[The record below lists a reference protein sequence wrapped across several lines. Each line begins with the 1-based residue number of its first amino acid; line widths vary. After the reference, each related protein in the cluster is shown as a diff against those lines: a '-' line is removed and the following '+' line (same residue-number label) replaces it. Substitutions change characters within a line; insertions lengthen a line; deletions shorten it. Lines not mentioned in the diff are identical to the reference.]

1 MNYFRYNI
9 KEHNHIL
16 FSSFKASENRTS
28 FWKSLWGSFKWTLK
42 NLVKECKSLR
52 KIFRQHNVAPI
63 IFLTMSSN
71 NTRTLRP
78 IWERLDAN
86 TYTVIEVKDLG
97 LYFPWLWLHYYS
109 LLYSWPLI
117 WTYIRASKSEKAIIE
132 TYYESFFSTIA
143 YIKLSVRLMKRNN
156 VKLVV
161 MANDHI
167 VLPRS
172 FLIAARALNIT
183 TIYTQHSSVTER
195 FPSLLFTYS
204 FLDGEESLAKYVNV
218 GNMDSNVYLSG
229 SPRFD
234 EIVKYRKVAKANVE
248 VVGVAFNL
256 LDDEARVKDLC
267 ICLKQKGFSK
277 IIVRPHPR
285 QNVDKKWYIDN
296 DFVFSDS
303 KCESPYEYING
314 IDLLISGE
322 SGIHL
327 DAILMGVP
335 SVCYDMNGKGLI
347 DWYSY
352 VKNGLMPYVKDD
364 EELDRVLLSYRNGSL
379 KSMSSKAEFYNA
391 SYGKSIDGHIGDT
404 IADFIKLYMSNS
416 FDAFDKKYNFVKKII
431 CGKEVKC
438 IE

>member
-1 MNYFRYNI
+1 MNYFCYNI

-16 FSSFKASENRTS
+16 FSSFKASENRIS
-28 FWKSLWGSFKWTLK
+28 FWKSLWSSFKWTLK
-42 NLVKECKSLR
+42 NLLKERKSLR
-52 KIFRQHNVAPI
+52 KIFRQPNVKPI
-63 IFLTMSSN
+63 IFLTISSN
-71 NTRTLRP
+71 NTRTLSP
-78 IWERLDAN
+78 VWEKLDTD

-97 LYFPWLWLHYYS
+97 LYFPRLWLGFYS

-117 WTYIRASKSEKAIIE
+117 WTYIRASKFEKAIIE
-132 TYYESFFSTIA
+132 TYYDYFFSTIA
-143 YIKLSVRLMKRNN
+143 NVKLSVRLMKRNK

-167 VLPRS
+167 MQPRS
-172 FLIAARALNIT
+172 FLMAARSLNIT
-183 TIYTQHSSVTER
+183 TIYTQHCSVTER

-204 FLDGEESLAKYVNV
+204 FLDGEESLVKYVNV

-234 EIVKYRKVAKANVE
+234 EIAKYKKRTSVKVD

-256 LDDEARVKDLC
+256 LDDESRVKDLC
-267 ICLKQKGFSK
+267 LCLKQKGFSK

-285 QNVDKKWYIDN
+285 QNVDKGWYLN
-296 DFVFSDS
+296 NNFEFSDS
-303 KCESPYEYING
+303 KLEMPYEYINR
-314 IDLLISGE
+314 IDLLVSGE

-335 SVCYDMNGKGLI
+335 SICYNMTGNGLV
-347 DWYSY
+347 DLYYY
-352 VKNGLMPYVKDD
+352 VKNGLMPYVKDK
-364 EELDRVLLSYRNGSL
+364 EELDRIIQSYRNGICHSINS
-379 KSMSSKAEFYNA
+379 KSEFYNA

-416 FDAFDKKYNFVKKII
+416 IDAFDKKYNFVKKII
-431 CGKEVKC
+431 CGKDVKI

>member
-1 MNYFRYNI
+1 
-9 KEHNHIL
+9 
-16 FSSFKASENRTS
+16 
-28 FWKSLWGSFKWTLK
+28 
-42 NLVKECKSLR
+42 
-52 KIFRQHNVAPI
+52 
-63 IFLTMSSN
+63 MSSN

-97 LYFPWLWLHYYS
+97 LYFPRLWLCYYS
-109 LLYSWPLI
+109 LLYSWSLI
-117 WTYIRASKSEKAIIE
+117 WTYISASKSEKAIIE
-132 TYYESFFSTIA
+132 TYFDYFFSTVA
-143 YIKLSVRLMKRNN
+143 YVKLSVRLMKRSN

-161 MANDHI
+161 MANDHTMH
-167 VLPRS
+167 PRS
-172 FLIAARALNIT
+172 FLVAARSLNIT

-195 FPSLLFTYS
+195 FPSLLFSYS
-204 FLDGEESLAKYVNV
+204 FLDGEESLVKYVNV

-234 EIVKYRKVAKANVE
+234 EIVKYRKGAKANVE

-267 ICLKQKGFSK
+267 LNLKQKGFSK

-379 KSMSSKAEFYNA
+379 KSMRSKAEFYNA

-404 IADFIKLYMSNS
+404 IADFVKLYMSNS
-416 FDAFDKKYNFVKKII
+416 IDTFDKKYNFVKKII
-431 CGKEVKC
+431 CGKDVKI